1 MKTEKKIRILIV
13 DDHIVIREG
22 LAAIFSL
29 QPDLEVVGQAGDG
42 IQALEQFEETQPDLV
57 LMNLRMPRMDGLTAT
72 SKIMEISPD
81 ARILIY
87 TMGADPATHARAL
100 QAGARGV
107 ILKDAPAALLVQ
119 AIRDA
124 ANDRPVS
131 TNNTIV

>member
-72 SKIMEISPD
+72 SKIMEIS
-81 ARILIY
+81 
-87 TMGADPATHARAL
+87 
-100 QAGARGV
+100 
-107 ILKDAPAALLVQ
+107 
-119 AIRDA
+119 
-124 ANDRPVS
+124 
-131 TNNTIV
+131 